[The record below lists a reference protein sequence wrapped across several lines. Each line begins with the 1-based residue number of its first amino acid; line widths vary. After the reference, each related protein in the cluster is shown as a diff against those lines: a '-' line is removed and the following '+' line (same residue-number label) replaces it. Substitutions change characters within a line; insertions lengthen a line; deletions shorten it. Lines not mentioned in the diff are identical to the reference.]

1 VSHNDNCHLKTKV
14 THAGAVVQ
22 VYGGNLSATRIA
34 LIAQLNEFVGDNMQK
49 LVEMFEMSDMDDG
62 GKVSKYETVR
72 IFIAA
77 GFPVTIEEMN
87 DILDVLAQKTPKGYV
102 DYKATLKKLSS
113 LTFDMPE
120 IFESLTSVQFAPT
133 HLMHVVGCR
142 IRDAYSNVLTCLREE
157 DSEGNGM
164 VSQLAML
171 RILKGTG
178 LEISLQAFTELLRA
192 TGVKTQTSSTSGT
205 TYLNAHHLI
214 HRFVPSHRPP
224 SVGRH
229 AELAERSRVP
239 KEIFLGPSMNPDQL
253 LEKLKEKMEDHI
265 KYPREMF
272 LKLDTDRD
280 GTLTKEELAPAFL
293 HFNLY
298 PKPSDVDAL

>member
-1 VSHNDNCHLKTKV
+1 
-14 THAGAVVQ
+14 VQ

-34 LIAQLNEFVGDNMQK
+34 LIAQLNEFVRDHMQK
-49 LVEMFEMSDMDDG
+49 LEEMFEMSDLDGG

-87 DILDVLAQKTPKGYV
+87 DILDILAQKSPKGYL
-102 DYKATLKKLSS
+102 DYKAMLNKLSA

-120 IFESLTSVQFAPT
+120 IFESLTSVHFAPT
-133 HLMHVVGCR
+133 HLTQVVGSR
-142 IRDAYSNVLTCLREE
+142 IRDAYSKMIACLGEE

-171 RILKGTG
+171 RMLKGMG
-178 LEISLQAFTELLRA
+178 LEISLQALTEVLRSS
-192 TGVKTQTSSTSGT
+192 GVKTHTSTTGT

-214 HRFVPSHRPP
+214 QRFVPSHRPP
-224 SVGRH
+224 SVGRY

-239 KEIFLGPSMNPDQL
+239 KEIFAAPSMNPDQL
-253 LEKLKEKMEDHI
+253 LERLKEKMEDHI

-272 LKLDTDRD
+272 LKLDTDKD

-298 PKPSDVDAL
+298 PRPADVDSL